1 MVINKS
7 NDIFRIANTDN
18 ITTFETNRIY
28 PLNFCFVVELCK
40 RFDVYSSKAFET
52 QTLVLS
58 FILI

>member
-28 PLNFCFVVELCK
+28 PLNFCFFVVNGSMFTHPKLLK
-40 RFDVYSSKAFET
+40 RRHWSY
-52 QTLVLS
+52 LS
-58 FILI
+58 Y